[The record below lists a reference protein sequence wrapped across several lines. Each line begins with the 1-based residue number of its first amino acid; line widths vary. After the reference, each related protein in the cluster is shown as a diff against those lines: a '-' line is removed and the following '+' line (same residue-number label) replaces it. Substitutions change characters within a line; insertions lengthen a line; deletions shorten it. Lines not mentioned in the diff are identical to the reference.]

1 MAIFRNIQMSFWT
14 DSKVVDEFTPED
26 RYFYLYLLTNPHT
39 NLCGC
44 YEVSIKQMSDETGYT
59 KEVIKLL
66 LDRFEKSH
74 NVIRYSNQTKEI
86 LLLHWNRFNWTKSPK
101 FQKPLITQIENI
113 KDLAFR
119 NYLVDIFNSASD
131 TVSIPYPY
139 GSDTVSIPYK
149 YPIDT
154 VSIPY
159 DGEKDQI
166 DKADNENEIEKV
178 PETLE
183 NTKDIDKSESD
194 SDTVSIPYPY
204 GSDTVS
210 IPYQYGSDTTV
221 YVSKYTPVN
230 NIIEKDNIY
239 KHSDNNINNIN
250 NNNIN
255 NIYKEREGKN
265 ENDKV
270 EEESEKHKIK
280 NIKHKYGEYK
290 HVLLTDEEHKKLI
303 DEFGEEETEKAVIY
317 LDEYIEMKGAKYKNC
332 YLAIRKWVFDAVKA
346 AAKEKASD
354 KSNRLGTFGNYKQTS
369 KDSEWEELQ
378 KLEEELRGLEC
389 KDLRDLCLKKVNG
402 EM

>member
-74 NVIRYSNQTKEI
+74 NVIRYSNQTKEV
-86 LLLHWNRFNWTKSPK
+86 LLLNWNRFNWTKSPK
-101 FQKPLITQIENI
+101 FQKPLISQIENI
-113 KDLAFR
+113 KDLAFK

-139 GSDTVSIPYK
+139 PTDTVSIPYEG
-149 YPIDT
+149 D
-154 VSIPY
+154 
-159 DGEKDQI
+159 KDQI

-194 SDTVSIPYPY
+194 SDTVSIPYRY
-204 GSDTVS
+204 RMDTVS
-210 IPYQYGSDTTV
+210 IPYPYRSDTTV
-221 YVSKYTPVN
+221 HTHYIQP
-230 NIIEKDNIY
+230 
-239 KHSDNNINNIN
+239 INNISKKDKIYKD

-255 NIYKEREGKN
+255 NIYKEREEKN

-270 EEESEKHKIK
+270 EEESEESKEHKIK

-290 HVLLTDEEHKKLI
+290 HVILTDEEHKKLI
-303 DEFGEEETEKAVIY
+303 DEFGEEETEKAVIF

-332 YLAIRKWVFDAVKA
+332 YLAIRKWVFDALKERA
-346 AAKEKASD
+346 AAKEKASGN
-354 KSNRLGTFGNYKQTS
+354 SNRLGVFGNYKQTS
-369 KDSEWEELQ
+369 KDSEWDE
-378 KLEEELRGLEC
+378 
-389 KDLRDLCLKKVNG
+389 LRDLCIKKVNG
-402 EM
+402 LV

>member
-86 LLLHWNRFNWTKSPK
+86 LLLNWNRFNWTKSPK
-101 FQKPLITQIENI
+101 FQKPLICQIENI
-113 KDLAFR
+113 KDLEFR

-139 GSDTVSIPYK
+139 PTDTVSIPYE

-159 DGEKDQI
+159 EDKKDQI
-166 DKADNENEIEKV
+166 DKAENENEIEKS

-194 SDTVSIPYPY
+194 SDTVSIPYGY
-204 GSDTVS
+204 RMDTVS
-210 IPYQYGSDTTV
+210 IPYPYRSDTTV
-221 YVSKYTPVN
+221 YTHNIQPIN

-239 KHSDNNINNIN
+239 KPNDNNINNIN

-255 NIYKEREGKN
+255 NIYKEHDEKK
-265 ENDKV
+265 DKA
-270 EEESEKHKIK
+270 EEESKEHKIK

-290 HVLLTDEEHKKLI
+290 HVLLTDEEHKRLI
-303 DEFGEEETEKAVIY
+303 DEFGEEETEKAVIF

-332 YLAIRKWVFDAVKA
+332 YLAIRKWVFDALKERA
-346 AAKEKASD
+346 AAKDKAPD
-354 KSNRLGTFGNYKQTS
+354 NSNRLGTFGNYRQTS

-378 KLEEELRGLEC
+378 ELCR
-389 KDLRDLCLKKVNG
+389 KKVNG